1 MVWGQL
7 DLARLI
13 ILGWALAEVGAN
25 AVSFL
30 FSLIWALP
38 LLKSWSA
45 VPLSYMPTIVLAL
58 ST

>member
-13 ILGWALAEVGAN
+13 ILGLALAEVGAN
-25 AVSFL
+25 AVSFCVL
-30 FSLIWALP
+30 AGMGVP

-45 VPLSYMPTIVLAL
+45 LPLLYTPTIVFAL
-58 ST
+58 RT